1 MSGAETQKSLAI
13 LSSASGGGAGI
24 AANRL
29 AAAMGAHTDWAVD
42 FIDGQALGELLPQDV
57 AQQTNHSNFT
67 ISDTHFTVEYPG
79 FSRGWVIDM
88 LRGYDAVNVHWSS
101 FQLSLAELD
110 AISLGG
116 KPMFFML
123 HDFHYITGG
132 CHYPATCTGFRS
144 GCHAC
149 PQVDRNRASPSLIAR
164 NRAIK
169 RDIFARPNVNL
180 MAPSAFLR
188 DAAVQSG
195 IIPRARAHVLRNP
208 YVPLRDPLLGRQR
221 TPLRILLIADSLK
234 EGRKQMPLALESLS
248 HLVALRKREGL
259 DAPIQVDLVGQ
270 SNPELEAYLTEA
282 GVPYRLHG
290 RITDHDRL
298 TEIFVRIDIVLT
310 CSNEDNWPNILVEAC
325 SYGCVPVVGPG
336 HGCEE
341 FVTRYSFGEIAKNY
355 TPDAFAASLSKALAG
370 WSAAECDRASQTIRA
385 DHMPEKAAA
394 AFSGLIDAAHG
405 HLTSASVPSLRE
417 LA

>member
-1 MSGAETQKSLAI
+1 
-13 LSSASGGGAGI
+13 
-24 AANRL
+24 
-29 AAAMGAHTDWAVD
+29 
-42 FIDGQALGELLPQDV
+42 
-57 AQQTNHSNFT
+57 
-67 ISDTHFTVEYPG
+67 VEYPG

-88 LRGYDAVNVHWSS
+88 LCGYDVVNVHWSS

-110 AISLGG
+110 AVSRAG

-149 PQVDRNRASPSLIAR
+149 PQVDRNRASPALIAR

-169 RDIFARPNVNL
+169 RDIFARENVHL

-195 IIPRARAHVLRNP
+195 IVPRRRAHVLRNP
-208 YVPLRDPLLGRQR
+208 YVPLQGPLLTRR
-221 TPLRILLIADSLK
+221 RDPLRILLIADSLN
-234 EGRKQMPLALESLS
+234 EGRKQMPLALESLG
-248 HLVALRKREGL
+248 HLMAQRKAAGL
-259 DAPIQVDLVGQ
+259 EAPVQVDLVGQ
-270 SNPELEAYLTEA
+270 STPALETCLRDA

-290 RITDHDRL
+290 RITDHARL
-298 TEIFVRIDIVLT
+298 TEIFARIDIVLT
-310 CSNEDNWPNILVEAC
+310 CSNEDNWPNVLVEAC

-341 FVTRYSFGEIAKNY
+341 FVRRYGFGQIAPEY
-355 TPDAFAASLSKALAG
+355 TPTAFAAALSAALAG
-370 WSAAECDRASQTIRA
+370 WSAADCGSAAQAVRA
-385 DHMPEKAAA
+385 DHRPEQAAA
-394 AFSGLIDAAHG
+394 AFCGLIDAARH
-405 HLTSASVPSLRE
+405 HLTSAPVPSLRE